1 MGRKEYTEITNM
13 CMLSDEKGRV
23 LVQRRNDPNWGG
35 ITFPGGH
42 VEEGESLT
50 GAVIRE
56 VYEETGLNVSDLR
69 LCGVKDWYEQD
80 KGRRYLVLL
89 YQAFNYQ
96 GELLEETEEGKVF
109 WADLAALPREKM
121 AGSFLETLKVFQ
133 DEGITEMFFEADNDW
148 AVKFL

>member
-1 MGRKEYTEITNM
+1 M
-13 CMLSDEKGRV
+13 
-23 LVQRRNDPNWGG
+23 
-35 ITFPGGH
+35 
-42 VEEGESLT
+42 
-50 GAVIRE
+50 
-56 VYEETGLNVSDLR
+56 
-69 LCGVKDWYEQD
+69 
-80 KGRRYLVLL
+80 LL

-109 WADLAALPREKM
+109 WADLADLPREKM

>member
-1 MGRKEYTEITNM
+1 MEKTELTNM
-13 CMLSDEKGRV
+13 CMVINRDGRRV
-23 LVQRRNDPNWGG
+23 LIQERTDKKWSGYA
-35 ITFPGGH
+35 FPGGH

-56 VYEETGLNVSDLR
+56 VYEETGLTVSDLR

-109 WADLAALPREKM
+109 WADLADLPREKM